1 MDNDRQSCE
10 PGFKPAWYALYT
22 CYQHEKNSARILAN
36 KGFLTFLP
44 LYTAAHQWKD
54 RVKRLSLPLFPCYVF
69 IRGGI
74 NRRFEV
80 LTTPGI
86 HGWVGVAGNP
96 SPISD
101 AEIQSIR
108 QVVETSLRVEP
119 HPFLKC
125 GDWVRV
131 KSGPLAGIEGILVRK
146 KNLLRLVLSVELLE
160 KSVAVEVD
168 ASTVERVPGN
178 RPKRLQDSR
187 GTLAERFQ
195 LVEPRGSG
203 SSGKRR
209 NSSVLGWA
217 L

>member
-1 MDNDRQSCE
+1 MNNDMQSRE
-10 PGFKPAWYALYT
+10 GELKPAWYALYT
-22 CYQHEKNSARILAN
+22 RHQHEKNSARILAS
-36 KGFLTFLP
+36 KGFDTFLP

-74 NRRFEV
+74 DRRFEV

-86 HGWVGVAGNP
+86 HSWVGVAGNP
-96 SPISD
+96 LPIAD
-101 AEIQSIR
+101 TEIESIR

-131 KSGPLAGIEGILVRK
+131 RSGPLAGIEGILVRK

-168 ASTVERVPGN
+168 ASAVERVPGS
-178 RPKRLQDSR
+178 RPRRLQDSP

-195 LVEPRGSG
+195 WAEPRGSRG
-203 SSGKRR
+203 SGKRW